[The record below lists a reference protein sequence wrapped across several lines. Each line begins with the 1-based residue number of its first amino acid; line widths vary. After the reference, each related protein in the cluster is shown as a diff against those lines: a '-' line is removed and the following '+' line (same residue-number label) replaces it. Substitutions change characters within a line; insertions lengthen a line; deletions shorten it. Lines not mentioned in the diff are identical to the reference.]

1 MSSYQYRKSHCGDKT
16 ILWPSYLHN
25 GISYTGKMTSLYWIR
40 ALVATFSHVGG
51 SFYRHHS
58 RAFEWSHLFNLGLG
72 AACWAHFICQHEL
85 WPSLSFLNSSWG
97 IGGGK
102 HYRKLSTEGGC
113 GRHFENGVLEPYG
126 WDSLQTCLSK
136 ISSIFLR
143 PSAKTCIF
151 RWWDSIITERA
162 LLSVFYWYRKCI
174 VITKNSVLI
183 YIDLKSWK
191 QEPIGI

>member
-25 GISYTGKMTSLYWIR
+25 GISYTSKMTSLYWIR

-85 WPSLSFLNSSWG
+85 WPSLSFRNSSWG
-97 IGGGK
+97 VGGGK
-102 HYRKLSTEGGC
+102 HYRTLSTEGGC
-113 GRHFENGVLEPYG
+113 GRHFENGVLEPYHMG
-126 WDSLQTCLSK
+126 LTANLIIKDIINISASISKNMHISLMGRHYHWAST
-136 ISSIFLR
+136 
-143 PSAKTCIF
+143 A
-151 RWWDSIITERA
+151 
-162 LLSVFYWYRKCI
+162 
-174 VITKNSVLI
+174 
-183 YIDLKSWK
+183 
-191 QEPIGI
+191 